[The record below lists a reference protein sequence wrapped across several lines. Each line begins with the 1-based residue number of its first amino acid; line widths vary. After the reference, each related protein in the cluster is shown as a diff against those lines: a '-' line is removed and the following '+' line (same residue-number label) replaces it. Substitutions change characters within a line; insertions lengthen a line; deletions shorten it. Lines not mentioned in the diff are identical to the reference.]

1 MDNLQDMTL
10 HRCERFNHHDHRHS
24 STCRC
29 CQQTMLMY
37 YLGKCM
43 EKLADDGRLPQFDKA
58 RLTNAKICYRTYG
71 HIRIGSELIFSII
84 RHLNAWRN
92 EVEMNLVVQNWVF
105 DFEDLSLEEL
115 PFNTSTL

>member
-1 MDNLQDMTL
+1 
-10 HRCERFNHHDHRHS
+10 
-24 STCRC
+24 
-29 CQQTMLMY
+29 
-37 YLGKCM
+37 M

-58 RLTNAKICYRTYG
+58 HLTNAKIYHRTYG

-92 EVEMNLVVQNWVF
+92 EAEMNLVVQNWVF

-115 PFNTSTL
+115 PFNVSTLGVGVSVRKLMELKSK